1 MLQPKRTK
9 YKKTQKG
16 RIKGLSHKG
25 SSLSFGDFGIKA
37 LEPTWITSRQIEATR
52 VALARNIKKSGKIW
66 IKIFPNKPIT
76 KKPSEVR
83 MGKGKGPVEYWV
95 AVVKPGKIMFEIN
108 GVTTE
113 VAKKT
118 IKLAAQK
125 LPIKTKFVTRNEYK
139 INEIKNK

>member
-16 RIKGLSHKG
+16 RIKGLSHRG
-25 SSLSFGDFGIKA
+25 SHLSFGDFGIKA

-113 VAKKT
+113 VAKK
-118 IKLAAQK
+118 
-125 LPIKTKFVTRNEYK
+125 N
-139 INEIKNK
+139 N